1 MSQIINNNDTHV
13 KGVLTVTGIIESIA
27 AGVGKTFTNS
37 DNGKIF
43 HITGENSLT
52 VPQSSTLDEG
62 WTIGIVNMSGD
73 TITIASSASDT
84 INEETTITNTM
95 IYSGLYVYKSNVS
108 GKFVSIGTL
117 Y

>member
-13 KGVLTVTGIIESIA
+13 KGILTSTGVIESVT
-27 AGVGKTFTNS
+27 VGSGKIFTNS

-43 HITGENSLT
+43 HISGDNILT
-52 VPQSSTLDEG
+52 IPQWNTVDEG

-73 TITIASSASDT
+73 TITINSSASDT
-84 INEETTITNTM
+84 INEETSIANSVM
-95 IYSGLYVYKSNVS
+95 YSGLYVYKSNVS
-108 GKFVSIGTL
+108 TKFVSIGTL

>member
-13 KGVLTVTGIIESIA
+13 KGLLTVTGVIETVATAKI
-27 AGVGKTFTNS
+27 FTNS

-43 HITGENSLT
+43 HVSGDTTLT
-52 VPQSSTLDEG
+52 VPQWTTLEEG
-62 WTIGIVNMSGD
+62 WTVGIVNMSGD
-73 TITIASSASDT
+73 TLTIASSASDT
-84 INEETTITNTM
+84 INDETSITNTM